1 MSIEVDAQLFLFR
14 PIVGQD
20 FAERMQRA
28 KLQNEPATVPF
39 SHNHL
44 HDLESLWWVTVW
56 MVFYHHFS
64 TTPQSDD
71 KPPFSL
77 SEAASQLALARTL
90 FPPALQSALRQNGL
104 RVPLRDTCLTLP
116 SNKSVI
122 RTYLDV
128 LRLSLITHFQAIE
141 STLPQFIDLTRS
153 EDDIFDEFRTVFL
166 MVKEE
171 FSDVIL
177 TFIPDIHARLR
188 VNLKR
193 ARAESTNETVG
204 ATQKK
209 K

>member
-1 MSIEVDAQLFLFR
+1 MPNYFSFD
-14 PIVGQD
+14 QD

-64 TTPQSDD
+64 TTSQSDD

-77 SEAASQLALARTL
+77 SEAESQLALARTL
-90 FPPALQSALRQNGL
+90 FPPVLQSALRQNGL

-153 EDDIFDEFRTVFL
+153 QDDIFDEFRTVFL
-166 MVKEE
+166 TVKGE

-177 TFIPDIHARLR
+177 TFIPDLHVRLR

-193 ARAESTNETVG
+193 ARARAESTSETVG
-204 ATQKK
+204 VTQKK